1 MAKNKK
7 TNNSKLEK
15 SPEMLVIEQ
24 KITELTQK
32 KILLEAQKSELN
44 NKKSHAESNMR
55 ETEKKQLETTRVLE
69 NLEAEAYEIR
79 EAIRNIENLKLATN
93 IESAR
98 DEILSLI
105 SKGTQSNFKNSQND
119 DELLAVALSYKLNDV
134 VLYTKDKNLKNKAP
148 AFGIVVA

>member
-1 MAKNKK
+1 
-7 TNNSKLEK
+7 
-15 SPEMLVIEQ
+15 MLVIEQ

-134 VLYTKDKNLKNKAP
+134 VLYTKDKNLKNKAT

>member
-15 SPEMLVIEQ
+15 SPEMLAIEQ
-24 KITELTQK
+24 KITDLTQK
-32 KILLEAQKSELN
+32 KTQLEVQKSELN

-55 ETEKKQLETTRVLE
+55 ETEKNQQEAIRLLADLEDD
-69 NLEAEAYEIR
+69 AYEIR
-79 EAIRNIENLKLATN
+79 EAIRNIEKLKLANN

-98 DEILSLI
+98 DEILYLI
-105 SKGTQSNFKNSQND
+105 SKGTQITYKNSQND

-134 VLYTKDKNLKNKAP
+134 VLYTKDKNLKNKAT

>member
-7 TNNSKLEK
+7 TKDSKLEK
-15 SPEMLVIEQ
+15 SPEVLAIEQ
-24 KITELTQK
+24 KITELTQRK
-32 KILLEAQKSELN
+32 KQLEVQKSELN

-55 ETEKKQLETTRVLE
+55 KTEKNQLETTRVLE
-69 NLEAEAYEIR
+69 GLEAEAYEIR

-134 VLYTKDKNLKNKAP
+134 TLYTKDKNLKNKAT
-148 AFGIVVA
+148 ALGIVVA